1 MICFDFPAPNSAE
14 YNDIETNPKTQYKFN
29 AYDKIQTNVLLEPL
43 PSGETVRYCYHLI
56 LSIVFIFTITRND
69 ELTDLL
75 FFENL
80 SKKLFC

>member
-14 YNDIETNPKTQYKFN
+14 YNDIETNPKTQYKFILTTK
-29 AYDKIQTNVLLEPL
+29 YKPTYFWSRST
-43 PSGETVRYCYHLI
+43 SGETVRYCYHLI
-56 LSIVFIFTITRND
+56 HSIVFIFTITRND